1 MKTWE
6 AQIPK
11 TPKNKD
17 RKRCY
22 TVWSRLMA
30 RAWAG
35 GKVVWLTDKEKTLAY
50 IRHSNLRLDE
60 VLEKDKLEEYR
71 KYMHQT
77 IE

>member
-1 MKTWE
+1 
-6 AQIPK
+6 
-11 TPKNKD
+11 
-17 RKRCY
+17 
-22 TVWSRLMA
+22 MA
-30 RAWAG
+30 RARAG